1 MLPFI
6 LTIVFMIMGLY
17 AYKKYEANAAAAAAV
32 AASKQIVAPRPVMP
46 TCLDE
51 GNYCENRGTD

>member
-1 MLPFI
+1 
-6 LTIVFMIMGLY
+6 MIMGLY